1 MSEPDPIE
9 LQRFRYQQGQGLRS
23 ADRRDQVAIEAQLR
37 AWHNR
42 AKHNAYGVSE
52 GLAVLLSATEA
63 VVAPGLA
70 YDVRGR
76 ELILQ
81 KPRRIRFPQPD
92 LSTATTWLLI
102 ARYKETSEFPKRN
115 EIDIECFGHT
125 ASAFLETP
133 EFFWKLKT
141 EWSPQDGVPIASVII
156 DAAGLR
162 NNEEFARPR
171 EHGLA
176 RRRVVTGATLAGSTE
191 WELWSIPVTGAQLLA
206 GIQVKVRT
214 HEAGFTS
221 TPCYFGW
228 VQRVPPRPLQPA
240 TVVAPLGHI
249 TDETINSFTF
259 RLWLPQ
265 IIVPP
270 ATAASQFRKVN
281 RNFNVLS
288 AKQKLYVS
296 WMAIEEGLKPLPIFD
311 TKGKLHEHS

>member
-23 ADRRDQVAIEAQLR
+23 ADRRDQMAIEAQLR

-42 AKHNAYGVSE
+42 AKHNAYGVAE
-52 GLAVLLSATEA
+52 GLNVQLSATEA

-81 KPRRIRFPQPD
+81 KPHRIRFPQSD
-92 LSTATTWLLI
+92 LSTSTTWLLI
-102 ARYKETSEFPKRN
+102 ARYKQTSEFPKRN
-115 EIDIECFGHT
+115 ENEPDCFGHA

-133 EFFWKLKT
+133 ELFWKVKA
-141 EWSPQDGVPIASVII
+141 EWSPQDGVPLASVNI
-156 DAAGLR
+156 DAAGVTE
-162 NNEEFARPR
+162 NEEFVRPR

-191 WELWSIPVTGAQLLA
+191 WEVWNVPLVGLKVAP

-214 HEAGFTS
+214 NEAGFTR
-221 TPCYFGW
+221 TPCYFAW
-228 VQRVPPRPLQPA
+228 IQRVPPLPLQPA
-240 TVVAPLGHI
+240 TVIAPFAHI
-249 TDETINSFTF
+249 DNESINSFTF

-270 ATAASQFRKVN
+270 EIPQSRFQKVN
-281 RNFNVLS
+281 STINVLS

-311 TKGKLHEHS
+311 IKRKAI